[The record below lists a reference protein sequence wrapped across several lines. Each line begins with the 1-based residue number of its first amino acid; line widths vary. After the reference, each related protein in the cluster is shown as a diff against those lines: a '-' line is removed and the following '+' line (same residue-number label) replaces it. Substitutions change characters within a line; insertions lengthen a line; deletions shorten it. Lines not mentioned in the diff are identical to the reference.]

1 VASDGRRL
9 LPKPQ
14 SRDGRA
20 GLVRRYR
27 DPLIRYF
34 LRRGVQ
40 SSSAED
46 LAQDC
51 FTRIFSLAGQ
61 SHIQNEEAYLFRAAA
76 SVFADHVHQQVRR
89 QAARHLSIDS
99 VNIEG
104 ETAEV
109 VAPDRVLEGK
119 EAISRL
125 EAALKELKPKTREI
139 FLLNRLDG
147 LTYAQIAVRFGLTPS
162 AIEKHMI
169 AALAHLNK
177 RLGDL
182 RR

>member
-1 VASDGRRL
+1 MTSDAHRP

-14 SRDGRA
+14 LGAGRA
-20 GLVRRYR
+20 GVVRRCR
-27 DPLIRYF
+27 DPLVRYF
-34 LRRGVQ
+34 SRRGVP
-40 SSSAED
+40 STTAED

-51 FTRIFSLAGQ
+51 FTRLFSLAGQ
-61 SHIQNEEAYLFRAAA
+61 SHIQNEEAYLFRTAA
-76 SVFADHVHQQVRR
+76 SVFADHVHEQGRR

-147 LTYAQIAVRFGLTPS
+147 LTYTQIAVRFGLTPS